1 MRNTQNLSYESNI
14 QPEVPAIGQLEAVPE
29 TWNLGM
35 TLKRLRGGF
44 FLVIGF
50 LLSPMSWWNDLFF
63 NLPVAYGFG
72 YLCSFLSPNLLL
84 PCSILGYWLS
94 NIAGILLMQIGLV
107 DVVQGEPKEH
117 NLKKELLMGLAS
129 STVYTLVI
137 MVLIHL
143 NILNAPALFPAS

>member
-1 MRNTQNLSYESNI
+1 MGNTQNLSYKSKI
-14 QPEVPAIGQLEAVPE
+14 QPEVSGIQQLQVVPE

-35 TLKRLRGGF
+35 TLRKLRGGF

-94 NIAGILLMQIGLV
+94 NIAGILLMQVGFV
-107 DVVQGEPKEH
+107 DVVQGEPKERNH
-117 NLKKELLMGLAS
+117 KKELLMGLAS
-129 STVYTLVI
+129 STIYTLVI
-137 MVLIHL
+137 LLLMHL
-143 NILNAPALFPAS
+143 NILNAPALFPGS

>member
-1 MRNTQNLSYESNI
+1 MGNTHKLSYKSNI
-14 QPEVPAIGQLEAVPE
+14 QQLQAVPE
-29 TWNLGM
+29 TWNLGR
-35 TLKRLRGGF
+35 TLRKLRGGF
-44 FLVIGF
+44 FLLIGF

-107 DVVQGEPKEH
+107 DVVQKEPKER
-117 NLKKELLMGLAS
+117 NLKKELLMGLVS
-129 STVYTLVI
+129 STVYTLAI
-137 MVLIHL
+137 LVLIYL
-143 NILNAPALFPAS
+143 NILNAPALFPSS